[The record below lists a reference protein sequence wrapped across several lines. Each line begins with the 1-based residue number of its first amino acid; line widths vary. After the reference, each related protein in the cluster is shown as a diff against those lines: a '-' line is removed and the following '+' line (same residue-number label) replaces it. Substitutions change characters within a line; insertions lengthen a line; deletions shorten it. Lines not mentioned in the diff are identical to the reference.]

1 MKLNIFYVVLLLSIL
16 SGKIEPQSSSSQNS
30 LSQTISFTKSPQT
43 FPSAETFQVKLG
55 DTDMD
60 GDLDAIFSNMGFNN
74 SKIWL
79 NDGGGYFTDSGQ
91 LLTRQGH
98 GVGFADLDNDTDPDL
113 FISCAIYVYNGQF
126 HYRPSKIYFN
136 TSGNFSDSG
145 QNLGDSLESKTYVDI
160 IDIDCDGDNDAIVQ
174 HFTPP
179 HQIYY
184 KSYINSGIG
193 NFVPGNLVLPDN
205 SFPNF
210 ADLNDDGYVD
220 IFLQQEGVGYS
231 VLLNDGTGAFTTHWS
246 VEDLTVT
253 FNEKCVNL
261 NDFDNDGDI
270 DAFVISGGLSVSG
283 VAKIFFNDGQGAFYD
298 SNQEL
303 GQFNWCW
310 VGSGDLDQDND
321 LDVVIS
327 TYGKPIE
334 IWIND
339 GSGFFTDSN
348 VRLGGNN
355 PYHGLDLGDL
365 DGDGDLD
372 IFVAYFG
379 QGSNEVWF
387 NNSTTDVND
396 DSPSKNFL
404 NRPELFQ
411 NYPNPFNP
419 TTKISFQIPEPTF
432 ITLKVFDVMGEEIE
446 TLIDE
451 ERLAGNYEVGF
462 DGTGLS
468 SGIYFYALFTDYQC
482 ITNKMIFI
490 K

>member
-1 MKLNIFYVVLLLSIL
+1 MKLYLFHLVLLLSFLAMNID
-16 SGKIEPQSSSSQNS
+16 PQSSSNQNS
-30 LSQTISFTKSPQT
+30 KSQTISFTKSSQT

-79 NDGGGYFTDSGQ
+79 NDGTGYFTDSGQ
-91 LLTRQGH
+91 LLTQQGH
-98 GVGFADLDNDTDPDL
+98 GVGFEDLDNDADPDL
-113 FISCAIYVYNGQF
+113 FIPCAIYVYNGQF

-136 TSGNFSDSG
+136 TSGNFLDTG
-145 QNLGDSLESKTYVDI
+145 QNLGDSLESKTYVDL

-179 HQIYY
+179 HRIYY
-184 KSYINSGIG
+184 KLYINSGDG
-193 NFVPGNLVLPDN
+193 SFVQDNIALPDN

-220 IFLQQEGVGYS
+220 IFLQQESAGYS
-231 VLLNDGTGAFTTHWS
+231 VLLNDGTGSFTTHWS
-246 VEDLTVT
+246 AEDLTAT

-283 VAKIFFNDGQGAFYD
+283 IAKIFLNDGQGAFYD

-310 VGSGDLDQDND
+310 TESGDLDQDND

-348 VRLGGNN
+348 VRLGGNY

-365 DGDGDLD
+365 DEDGDLD
-372 IFVAYFG
+372 IFVAFFG
-379 QGSNEVWF
+379 QGSNEIWF
-387 NNSTTDVND
+387 NNFVTDVDN
-396 DSPSKNFL
+396 DSPSKSLINST
-404 NRPELFQ
+404 ELIQ

-419 TTKISFQIPEPTF
+419 TTKISFWIPEYRF
-432 ITLKVFDVMGEEIE
+432 ITLKVFDVMGSEIE
-446 TLIDE
+446 TLVNE
-451 ERLAGNYEVGF
+451 ERHAGNYEVEF
-462 DGTGLS
+462 DGTDLS
-468 SGIYFYALFTDYQC
+468 SGIYFYSLLTSDQN
-482 ITNKMIFI
+482 ITKKMLLI